1 MFTIYRKRPRAKRWV
16 PLLII
21 SQIGKIA
28 DLMVEEALD
37 RPAAKHD
44 ILAAL
49 ATVRI
54 EVMAIIMDFA
64 AEVRQSERKS
74 K

>member
-1 MFTIYRKRPRAKRWV
+1 MNRV
-16 PLLII
+16 D
-21 SQIGKIA
+21 KIA

-37 RPAAKHD
+37 RPRAESD

-49 ATVRI
+49 AAVRL

-64 AEVRQSERKS
+64 AEVRQCERKS

>member
-1 MFTIYRKRPRAKRWV
+1 MYRV
-16 PLLII
+16 D
-21 SQIGKIA
+21 KIA

-37 RPAAKHD
+37 RPRGKND
-44 ILAAL
+44 IPAAL

-64 AEVRQSERKS
+64 AEKSRTKIMEARCLRKITS
-74 K
+74 SV